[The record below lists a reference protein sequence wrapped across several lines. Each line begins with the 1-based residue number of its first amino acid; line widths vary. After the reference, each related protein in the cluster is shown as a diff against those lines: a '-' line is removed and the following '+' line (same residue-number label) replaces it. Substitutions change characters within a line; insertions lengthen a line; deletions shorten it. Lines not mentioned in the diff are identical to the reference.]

1 MEASSSSAP
10 VPVVPFLLPKLCKD
24 AANKPTLVL
33 DMDHTLLELQRV
45 GGPLIYSYKLVKRPG
60 VEMFLAEMERL
71 FEIVVF
77 TASNKARADPLLD
90 SLKMSACISHRLYRE
105 HCTPMEGGAFVKDL
119 SLFGRDLSRVII
131 IDNKVESFFFHPS
144 NAILIR
150 RFTGNHQDRELEN
163 LIPFL
168 RHLAV
173 QKDVR
178 PNLICLKLCNAP
190 PAENRVAVRY
200 PITAQNG
207 GSLYSKG
214 QKNSFCPASEV
225 QKRAPTL
232 TGKKYSQTVDSEKHF
247 NTMRFGS
254 ESTFRRLYIFQ
265 KMTPD
270 AQDMTNKRSPPQ
282 KG

>member
-150 RFTGNHQDRELEN
+150 RFT
-163 LIPFL
+163 
-168 RHLAV
+168 
-173 QKDVR
+173 
-178 PNLICLKLCNAP
+178 
-190 PAENRVAVRY
+190 ENRVAVRY

-214 QKNSFCPASEV
+214 QKNSFCP
-225 QKRAPTL
+225 
-232 TGKKYSQTVDSEKHF
+232 GKKSSRVT
-247 NTMRFGS
+247 R
-254 ESTFRRLYIFQ
+254 
-265 KMTPD
+265 
-270 AQDMTNKRSPPQ
+270 KRKTLDFTS
-282 KG
+282 